1 MSVILETSIGD
12 ITVDLYVEE
21 RPRCSINFL
30 KLCKLK
36 YYNFHLFHTVQQNFV
51 AQTGDPTGTGR
62 GGESVFSRLY
72 GQQARFFE
80 AELKPRIK
88 HSKMGTLSM
97 VNDGNNRHGS
107 QFFITLTEDA
117 DFLDKQNHTV
127 FGEVSEGFDILEK
140 LNNAISDEGNRPL
153 KDIRIFHT
161 VVLDDPFPDPSGL
174 AEHIPD
180 SSPVANTQEQLEP
193 RIGADEDTDDEKDM
207 APEEV
212 EERNKDREARTNAQ
226 LLELIGDI
234 PDVDVK
240 PPDNVLFV
248 CKLNPVTTDEDLEV
262 IFSRFGHITG
272 CEVIR
277 NKKTNESLQYAFIE
291 FENAEDCEKA
301 YFKMDNVLIDDRRIH
316 VDFSQSV
323 SKIKWVRDNKEE
335 ADEQKPQ
342 YKIKDFEKHN
352 DGYEYVFEE
361 PESERLNEKRKKPK
375 REKSHERNHKRKRS
389 TSRDARKRHR
399 SSSHEEK
406 HSPSEEHK
414 QPKGSRGDR
423 RKHPSPSEEVRK
435 RHHSPEDIRKKRGSP
450 DEGTRKKLRSPSEEL
465 RKKNTSPSK
474 ESRRYHS
481 PEKPKRKC
489 ASPSDERRKRQHSP
503 SEDNR
508 RRHCSPS
515 EEDRK
520 KSPSRYRHSD
530 KYRNGKRDR
539 SPEKDHRR
547 RRSSSR
553 EESRPRRHRGQ
564 KEDEG
569 RHDRREKDHNSR
581 RWWTSDPW
589 VLSLLDHC

>member
-62 GGESVFSRLY
+62 GGESVFCRLY
-72 GQQARFFE
+72 GQQACYFE

-88 HSKMGTLSM
+88 HSKRGTLSM

-107 QFFITLTEDA
+107 QFFITLTENA

-127 FGEVSEGFDILEK
+127 FGEVTEGFDILEN
-140 LNNAISDEGNRPL
+140 LNNAITDQGNRPL

-180 SSPVANTQEQLEP
+180 SSPVANTQERLEP
-193 RIGADEDTDDEKDM
+193 RIGADEDTDDEKDL
-207 APEEV
+207 APEEI

-234 PDVDVK
+234 PDADVK

-262 IFSRFGHITG
+262 IFSRFGNILS

-291 FENAEDCEKA
+291 FENVEDCEKA

-335 ADEQKPQ
+335 AEEQKPQ

-361 PESERLNEKRKKPK
+361 PDSERVNKKSKKQK
-375 REKSHERNHKRKRS
+375 REKSQERNHKRKRS
-389 TSRDARKRHR
+389 TSRDARKRRR
-399 SSSHEEK
+399 SSSHEEQTRR
-406 HSPSEEHK
+406 SPSDQRKE
-414 QPKGSRGDR
+414 PKVSREGR
-423 RKHPSPSEEVRK
+423 RRQSPSPSEEIRK
-435 RHHSPEDIRKKRGSP
+435 RRHSPEELRKKQGSLA
-450 DEGTRKKLRSPSEEL
+450 EETRKRLRSPSEES
-465 RKKNTSPSK
+465 RKKYASPSE
-474 ESRRYHS
+474 ESRLKNRS
-481 PEKPKRKC
+481 PEKPKRRYV
-489 ASPSDERRKRQHSP
+489 SPSDERRKRQCSP

-508 RRHCSPS
+508 RRRQH
-515 EEDRK
+515 
-520 KSPSRYRHSD
+520 YD
-530 KYRNGKRDR
+530 KYGNGSRNR
-539 SPEKDHRR
+539 SPERDHRR

-553 EESRPRRHRGQ
+553 EESHPRRPRDR
-564 KEDEG
+564 KDDDG
-569 RHDRREKDHNSR
+569 RRDRREKDHKSR
-581 RWWTSDPW
+581 R
-589 VLSLLDHC
+589 